1 MHDLEQCDQN
11 VRCRDVVYAFRAS
24 GHVGEDSQSHLL
36 DLGEVLQSQETE
48 EELEVADA
56 LYLHSCKNLMFIVRR
71 CVQVDLKKMDI
82 FRVKDRDGRKMK

>member
-56 LYLHSCKNLMFIVRR
+56 LYLHSCKNEMLIV
-71 CVQVDLKKMDI
+71 KK
-82 FRVKDRDGRKMK
+82 VCSSEVEKDGYILSKG